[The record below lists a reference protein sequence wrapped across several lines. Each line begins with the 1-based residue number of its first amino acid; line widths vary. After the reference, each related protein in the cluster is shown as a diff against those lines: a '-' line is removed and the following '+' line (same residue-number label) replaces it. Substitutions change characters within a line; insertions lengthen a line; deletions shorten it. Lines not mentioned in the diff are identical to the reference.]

1 MPKSSE
7 NKPSAA
13 ENPKDSSF
21 EENLAAL
28 EALVQKLEAPET
40 PLDQIIA
47 SFSEGQKLLKACQKR
62 LQEAELVLEKAMEE
76 GKTEK
81 I

>member
-1 MPKSSE
+1 MTK
-7 NKPSAA
+7 KSAA
-13 ENPKDSSF
+13 DEKISASKEPTF

-40 PLDQIIA
+40 PLELVIA

-62 LQEAELVLEKAMEE
+62 LQEAELVLEKATEE
-76 GKTEK
+76 GKTEE